1 MLAKKE
7 VYNMAMKEFKTES
20 KRLLDMMANSIY
32 TNTDIFLRELIS
44 NASDAL
50 DKRHILSLTDSD
62 ISFEDPK
69 IHIDVD
75 KKNRTITISDNGI
88 GMDRK
93 ELEDNLGTIA
103 RSGSFEF
110 KKDLDAKSEADIIGQ
125 FGVGFYSAFMVSDN
139 VEVISRKV
147 NDEKAYRWYSDMNG
161 YEISSAKKDDYGTT
175 ITLHIK
181 KNTKEKKYD
190 KYLESSE
197 IRMLVKKYSDFIRY
211 PIEMWVESYDY
222 KEDGSSEKVTKLET
236 INSMQP
242 IWKKNRKDITE
253 EDYENFYMQEYYDY
267 SKPLKRIHYKVEGN
281 TSYTALLYI
290 PSQRP
295 FNYYT
300 SDYKLGL
307 KLYSRGVFI
316 KDEAKEIVSDY
327 FRFIRGVVDSDD
339 LSLNISREI
348 LQQDYQMNAL
358 KKSVDKKI
366 KSTLQN
372 MLEKDRET
380 YEKFFDAFGSQ
391 LKYGCYD
398 GFGVNKDV
406 LIDLIMFKSSF
417 EGKYVTLKEYVSRMK
432 EDQKEIYYAPGE
444 SIDKI
449 RQLPQMEKVLDK
461 GYEVLYFTD
470 SVDEFLSSVI
480 MEYDSKQ
487 FKSILKGDLDLDS
500 KEEKE
505 ELDKKIEESKD
516 LIGKIKEILKDKV
529 SDVRLS
535 SRLKTY
541 PVCLVSDDNLSIEM
555 EKILKQMNQEG
566 VKANKIMEINPD
578 HELFAALKK
587 LNDEG
592 NDISE
597 YAQLLYDQASLMA
610 GLELEDPAQY
620 ALKISQ
626 LMLKA
631 IG

>member
-1 MLAKKE
+1 MLKE
-7 VYNMAMKEFKTES
+7 EYDMAVKQFKTES

-50 DKRHILSLTDSD
+50 DKRHILSLTDPD
-62 ISFEDPK
+62 ITSEDPK

-75 KKNRTITISDNGI
+75 KKNRTITITDNGI
-88 GMDRK
+88 GMDKK

-103 RSGSFEF
+103 KSGTFEF
-110 KKDLDAKSEADIIGQ
+110 KSELDEKSEADIIGQ
-125 FGVGFYSAFMVSDN
+125 FGVGFYSAFMVADN
-139 VEVISRKV
+139 VEVLSRKV
-147 NDEKAYRWYSDMNG
+147 NTDKAYKWTSNMDG
-161 YEISSAKKDDYGTT
+161 YEISSGERDDYGTT
-175 ITLHIK
+175 ITLHVK
-181 KNTKEKKYD
+181 DNTKEKKYD
-190 KYLESSE
+190 KYLDRNE
-197 IRMLVKKYSDFIRY
+197 IQSLVKKYSDFIRY
-211 PIEMWVESYDY
+211 PIEMLVESYDY
-222 KEDGSSEKVTKLET
+222 KEDGKSEKVEKLQT

-242 IWKKNRKDITE
+242 IWKKAKKDIKP

-267 SKPLKRIHYKVEGN
+267 SKPLKTIHYKVEGS
-281 TSYTALLYI
+281 TSYSALLFI

-348 LQQDYQMNAL
+348 LQQDYQMKNL

-366 KSTLQN
+366 KSTLQT
-372 MLEKDRET
+372 MLEKQRED
-380 YEKFFDAFGSQ
+380 YEKFFDSFGTQ

-398 GFGVNKDV
+398 GFGANKDV
-406 LIDLIMFKSSF
+406 LIDLIMFKSSK
-417 EGKYVTLKEYVSRMK
+417 EDKYVTLKEYVDRMK
-432 EDQKEIYYAPGE
+432 KGQKDIYYASGE
-444 SIDKI
+444 SLEKI
-449 RQLPQMEKVLDK
+449 KQLPQLEKVLDK

-470 SVDEFLSSVI
+470 SVDEFFASVVNT
-480 MEYDSKQ
+480 YDEKP

-500 KEEKE
+500 KKEKE
-505 ELDKKIEESKD
+505 DLEKKSEESKD
-516 LIGKIKEILKDKV
+516 LLDKIKEILKDKV
-529 SDVRLS
+529 QDVKLS

-541 PVCLVSDDNLSIEM
+541 PACLVSDDMMSIEM
-555 EKILKQMNQEG
+555 EKVFRQMNQEG
-566 VKANKIMEINPD
+566 MKANKILEINPD

-592 NDISE
+592 SDISD
-597 YAQLLYDQASLMA
+597 YAILLYQQALLMA
-610 GLELEDPAQY
+610 GLELDDPSAY
-620 ALKISQ
+620 ALKISE

-631 IG
+631 IK

>member
-1 MLAKKE
+1 
-7 VYNMAMKEFKTES
+7 MAVKEFKTES

-50 DKRHILSLTDSD
+50 DKRHILSLTAEM
-62 ISFEDPK
+62 IRFEDPK
-69 IHIDVD
+69 IHIDID
-75 KKNRTITISDNGI
+75 KANRTITISDNGI

-93 ELEDNLGTIA
+93 ELEENLGTIA

-110 KKDLDAKSEADIIGQ
+110 KKELDEKSEADIIGQ
-125 FGVGFYSAFMVSDN
+125 FGVGFYSAFMVADR
-139 VEVISRKV
+139 VEVCSRKV
-147 NDEKAYRWYSDMNG
+147 NEEKASKWTSDMNG
-161 YEISSAKKDDYGTT
+161 YEITSDNKAEEGTT
-175 ITLHIK
+175 ITLYIR
-181 KNTKEKKYD
+181 KNSKEKKYD
-190 KYLESSE
+190 KYLDSNE
-197 IRMLVKKYSDFIRY
+197 IKNLVKKYSDFIRY
-211 PIEMWVESYDY
+211 PIEMMVESYEY
-222 KEDGSSEKVTKLET
+222 KEDGKSEKVNKLE
-236 INSMQP
+236 IVNSMQP
-242 IWKKNRKDITE
+242 IWKKSKKEIKD
-253 EDYENFYMQEYYDY
+253 EDYENFYMHEFYDY
-267 SKPLKRIHYKVEGN
+267 AKPLKTIHYKVEGN
-281 TSYTALLYI
+281 TSYTALLFI

-366 KSTLQN
+366 KSTLEN
-372 MLEKDRET
+372 MLEKDREN

-398 GFGVNKDV
+398 GFGANKDV
-406 LIDLIMFKSSF
+406 LIDLIMFKSSK
-417 EGKYVTLKEYVSRMK
+417 EDKYVTLKEYVSRMK
-432 EDQKEIYYAPGE
+432 EDQKEIYYAAGE

-449 RQLPQMEKVLDK
+449 KQLPQMEKVLDK

-470 SVDEFLSSVI
+470 SVDEFMTSIL
-480 MEYDSKQ
+480 MEYDGKP

-505 ELDKKIEESKD
+505 ELEKKNEESKD
-516 LIGKIKEILKDKV
+516 LLAKIKEILKDKV

-535 SRLKTY
+535 TRLKTY

-555 EKILKQMNQEG
+555 EKILRSMNQEG
-566 VKANKIMEINPD
+566 AKANKIMEINPD

-587 LNDEG
+587 QYEENG
-592 NDISE
+592 DIDE
-597 YAQLLYDQASLMA
+597 YADLLYDQASLMA
-610 GLELEDPAQY
+610 GLELEDPAKY
-620 ALKISQ
+620 ALQVSK

-631 IG
+631 LNH

>member
-1 MLAKKE
+1 
-7 VYNMAMKEFKTES
+7 MAIKEFKTES

-50 DKRHILSLTDSD
+50 DKRHILSLTDTS
-62 ISFEDPK
+62 ISFDDPK
-69 IHIDVD
+69 IHIDID
-75 KKNRTITISDNGI
+75 KPNRIITISDNGI

-103 RSGSFEF
+103 KSGSFEF
-110 KKDLDAKSEADIIGQ
+110 KKELDEKSEADIIGQ
-125 FGVGFYSAFMVSDN
+125 FGVGFYSAFMVADK
-139 VEVISRKV
+139 VEVLSKKI
-147 NDEKAYRWYSDMNG
+147 NEEKAYEWRSDMNG
-161 YEISSAKKDDYGTT
+161 YEILPAEKEECGTT

-190 KYLESSE
+190 PYLESFE
-197 IRMLVKKYSDFIRY
+197 IKNLVKKYSDFIRY
-211 PIEMWVESYDY
+211 PIEMMVESYDY
-222 KEDGSSEKVTKLET
+222 KEDGKSEKVNKLET
-236 INSMQP
+236 INSMKP
-242 IWKKNRKDITE
+242 IWKKNKKEIKD

-267 SKPLKRIHYKVEGN
+267 SKPLKTIHYKVEGN
-281 TSYTALLYI
+281 TSYTALLFI

-300 SDYKLGL
+300 NDYKLGL

-339 LSLNISREI
+339 LNLNISREI

-366 KSTLQN
+366 KSTLEK
-372 MLEKDRET
+372 MLEKERED

-398 GFGVNKDV
+398 GFGANKDE
-406 LIDLIMFKSSF
+406 LIDLLLFKSSK
-417 EGKYVTLKEYVSRMK
+417 EDKYVTLKEYVSRMK
-432 EDQKEIYYAPGE
+432 EDQKEIYYAAGE
-444 SIDKI
+444 SLEKI
-449 RQLPQMEKVLDK
+449 KQLPQMEKVLDK

-470 SVDEFLSSVI
+470 SVDEFLTSII
-480 MEYDSKQ
+480 MEYDGKQ

-500 KEEKE
+500 KEEKD
-505 ELDKKIEESKD
+505 ELERKSEESKD
-516 LIGKIKEILKDKV
+516 ILAKIKDLLKDKV
-529 SDVRLS
+529 NDVRLS

-555 EKILKQMNQEG
+555 EKILRQMNQG
-566 VKANKIMEINPD
+566 GAKANKIMEINPD
-578 HELFAALKK
+578 HELFKALKK
-587 LNDEG
+587 LDEQG
-592 NDISE
+592 GDISE
-597 YAQLLYDQASLMA
+597 YAGLLYDQASLMA
-610 GLELEDPAQY
+610 GLELEDPAKY
-620 ALKISQ
+620 ALQISD

-631 IG
+631 LNH

>member
-1 MLAKKE
+1 
-7 VYNMAMKEFKTES
+7 MAIKEFKTES

-50 DKRHILSLTDSD
+50 DKRHILSLTDTS
-62 ISFEDPK
+62 ISFDDPK
-69 IHIDVD
+69 IHIDID
-75 KKNRTITISDNGI
+75 KPNRIITISDNGI

-103 RSGSFEF
+103 KSGSFEF
-110 KKDLDAKSEADIIGQ
+110 KKELDEKSEADIIGQ
-125 FGVGFYSAFMVSDN
+125 FGVGFYSAFMVADK
-139 VEVISRKV
+139 VEVLSKKI
-147 NDEKAYRWYSDMNG
+147 NEEKAYEWRSDMNG
-161 YEISSAKKDDYGTT
+161 YEILPAEKEECGTT

-190 KYLESSE
+190 PYLETFE
-197 IRMLVKKYSDFIRY
+197 IKNLVKKYSDFIRY
-211 PIEMWVESYDY
+211 PIEMMVESYDY
-222 KEDGSSEKVTKLET
+222 KEDGKSEKVNKLET
-236 INSMQP
+236 INSMKP
-242 IWKKNRKDITE
+242 IWKKSKKEIKD

-267 SKPLKRIHYKVEGN
+267 SKPLKTIHYKVEGN
-281 TSYTALLYI
+281 TSYTALLFI

-300 SDYKLGL
+300 NDYKLGL

-339 LSLNISREI
+339 LNLNISREI

-366 KSTLQN
+366 KSTLEK
-372 MLEKDRET
+372 MLEKERGD

-398 GFGVNKDV
+398 GFGANKDV
-406 LIDLIMFKSSF
+406 LIDLLLFKSSK
-417 EGKYVTLKEYVSRMK
+417 EDKYVTLKEYVSRMK
-432 EDQKEIYYAPGE
+432 EDQKEIYYAAGE
-444 SIDKI
+444 SLEKI

-470 SVDEFLSSVI
+470 SVDEFLTSII
-480 MEYDSKQ
+480 MEYDGKQ

-500 KEEKE
+500 KEEKD
-505 ELDKKIEESKD
+505 ELERKSEESKD
-516 LIGKIKEILKDKV
+516 ILAKIKDLLKDKV
-529 SDVRLS
+529 NDVRLS

-555 EKILKQMNQEG
+555 EKILRQMNQEG
-566 VKANKIMEINPD
+566 AKANKIMEINPD
-578 HELFAALKK
+578 HELFKALKK
-587 LNDEG
+587 LDEQG
-592 NDISE
+592 GDISE
-597 YAQLLYDQASLMA
+597 YAGLLYDQASLMA
-610 GLELEDPAQY
+610 GLELEDPARY
-620 ALKISQ
+620 ALQISD

-631 IG
+631 LNH

>member
-1 MLAKKE
+1 
-7 VYNMAMKEFKTES
+7 MAIKEFKTES

-50 DKRHILSLTDSD
+50 DKRHILSLTDD
-62 ISFEDPK
+62 QISFEEPK
-69 IHIDVD
+69 IRIDID
-75 KKNRTITISDNGI
+75 KKGRIITISDNGI

-110 KKDLDAKSEADIIGQ
+110 KQELDEKDEADIIGQ
-125 FGVGFYSAFMVSDN
+125 FGVGFYSAFMVADR
-139 VEVISRKV
+139 VEVVSRKV
-147 NDEKAYRWYSDMNG
+147 KEDKASKWTSDMNG
-161 YEISSAKKDDYGTT
+161 YEISASERQDYGTT

-190 KYLESSE
+190 KYLENNE
-197 IRMLVKKYSDFIRY
+197 IQDLVKKYSDFIRY
-211 PIEMWVESYDY
+211 PIEMMVETYDY
-222 KEDGSSEKVTKLET
+222 KEDGKSEKVVKAQTV
-236 INSMQP
+236 NSMQP
-242 IWKKNRKDITE
+242 IWKKNKKDIKA
-253 EDYENFYMQEYYDY
+253 EDYENYYMQEYYDFV
-267 SKPLKRIHYKVEGN
+267 KPLKTIHYKVEGN
-281 TSYTALLYI
+281 TSYTALLFI
-290 PSQRP
+290 PGQRP

-300 SDYKLGL
+300 NDYKLGL

-348 LQQDYQMNAL
+348 LQQDHQMNVL

-366 KSTLQN
+366 KTTLEN
-372 MLEKDRET
+372 MLAKERED
-380 YEKFFDAFGSQ
+380 YEKFFDSFGSQ

-398 GFGVNKDV
+398 NFGANKDI
-406 LIDLIMFKSSF
+406 LIDLLIFKSSR
-417 EGKYVTLKEYVSRMK
+417 EDKYVTLKEYVENMK
-432 EDQKEIYYAPGE
+432 EGQNEIYYAAGE

-449 RQLPQMEKVLDK
+449 KQLPQMEKILDK

-470 SVDEFLSSVI
+470 SVDEFLTSI
-480 MEYDSKQ
+480 ITEYDGKKFQ
-487 FKSILKGDLDLDS
+487 SILKGDLDLDS

-505 ELDKKIEESKD
+505 ELEKKNEENKG
-516 LIGKIKEILKDKV
+516 LIDKIKEVLKDKV

-541 PVCLVSDDNLSIEM
+541 PVCLVSDNELSIEM
-555 EKILKQMNQEG
+555 EKILRQMNQEG

-587 LNDEG
+587 MSDNGEDV
-592 NDISE
+592 SE

-610 GLELEDPAQY
+610 GLELEDPARY
-620 ALKISQ
+620 ALIVSE

-631 IG
+631 IK

>member
-1 MLAKKE
+1 
-7 VYNMAMKEFKTES
+7 MAVKEFKTES

-50 DKRHILSLTDSD
+50 DKRHILSLTDET
-62 ISFEDPK
+62 IRFEDPK
-69 IHIDVD
+69 IHIDID
-75 KKNRTITISDNGI
+75 KANRTITISDNGI

-93 ELEDNLGTIA
+93 ELEENLGTIA

-110 KKDLDAKSEADIIGQ
+110 KKELDEKSEADIIGQ
-125 FGVGFYSAFMVSDN
+125 FGVGFYSAFMVADR
-139 VEVISRKV
+139 VEVCSRKV
-147 NDEKAYRWYSDMNG
+147 NEEKANKWTSNMNG
-161 YEISSAKKDDYGTT
+161 YEITSDNKAEEGTT
-175 ITLHIK
+175 ITLYIR
-181 KNTKEKKYD
+181 KNSKEKKYD
-190 KYLESSE
+190 KYLDSNE
-197 IRMLVKKYSDFIRY
+197 IKNLVKKYSDFIRY
-211 PIEMWVESYDY
+211 PIEMMVESYEY
-222 KEDGSSEKVTKLET
+222 KEDGKSEKVNKLET
-236 INSMQP
+236 VNSMQP
-242 IWKKNRKDITE
+242 IWKKSKKEIKD
-253 EDYENFYMQEYYDY
+253 EDYENFYMHEFYDY
-267 SKPLKRIHYKVEGN
+267 AKPLKTIHYKVEGN
-281 TSYTALLYI
+281 TSYTALLFI

-366 KSTLQN
+366 KSTLEN
-372 MLEKDRET
+372 MLEKDREN

-398 GFGVNKDV
+398 GFGANKDV
-406 LIDLIMFKSSF
+406 LIDLIMFKSSK
-417 EGKYVTLKEYVSRMK
+417 EDKYVTLKEYVSRMK
-432 EDQKEIYYAPGE
+432 EDQKEIYYAAGE

-449 RQLPQMEKVLDK
+449 KQLPQMEKVLDK

-470 SVDEFLSSVI
+470 SVDEFMTSIL
-480 MEYDSKQ
+480 MEYDGKP

-505 ELDKKIEESKD
+505 ELEKKNEESKD
-516 LIGKIKEILKDKV
+516 LLARIKEILKDKV

-535 SRLKTY
+535 TRLKTY

-555 EKILKQMNQEG
+555 EKILRSMNQEG
-566 VKANKIMEINPD
+566 AKANKIMEINPD

-587 LNDEG
+587 QYEENG
-592 NDISE
+592 DIDE
-597 YAQLLYDQASLMA
+597 YADLLYDQASLMA
-610 GLELEDPAQY
+610 GLELEDPAKY
-620 ALKISQ
+620 ALQVSK

-631 IG
+631 LNH